1 MGLPVGLPPG
11 SARRHAS
18 LCEDWYAT
26 KLQIRMP
33 NATWLIEAAL
43 DRLNA
48 RCIYRRKAAG
58 HARGGGLAVLLRG
71 GAFRGSETP
80 EVNRAAQIEC
90 ALSVQRMIVR
100 PFAELGDRVGVRGL
114 LLELHFA
121 LLLVRMLLLLL
132 ISSSPALHTHR
143 NQPVTSLGSD
153 SNVFLTV
160 Y

>member
-1 MGLPVGLPPG
+1 MGLPVDLPPG

-100 PFAELGDRVGVRGL
+100 PFAELGDRVGVSRPQL
-114 LLELHFA
+114 RCAAREEA
-121 LLLVRMLLLLL
+121 P
-132 ISSSPALHTHR
+132 SPPDLFLSCATHPPEPAS
-143 NQPVTSLGSD
+143 NQPGV
-153 SNVFLTV
+153 
-160 Y
+160 